1 MAQAS
6 QRIRELHRYAGS
18 GLTMGGFDVE
28 RTVAWITR
36 EKHIRQCIPF
46 PRMMDK
52 VYI

>member
-1 MAQAS
+1 MIARSTRVQSSEHAFHC
-6 QRIRELHRYAGS
+6 LG
-18 GLTMGGFDVE
+18 VE